1 MRTAAL
7 VLLLL
12 GVLAY
17 LAPQYRAALPVGIPL
32 NDPNVQLLGELLIGL
47 GIIVVALRLLWR
59 RP

>member
-17 LAPQYRAALPVGIPL
+17 LAPQYRAALPVDIPL
-32 NDPNVQLLGELLIGL
+32 NDPNIQLLGELLIGL